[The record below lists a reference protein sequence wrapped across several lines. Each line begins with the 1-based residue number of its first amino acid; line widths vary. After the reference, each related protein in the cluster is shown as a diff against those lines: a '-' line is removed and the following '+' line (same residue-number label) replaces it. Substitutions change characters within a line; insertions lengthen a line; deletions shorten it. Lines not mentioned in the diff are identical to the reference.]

1 MKHVRVSRGLDEVQA
16 CMDTV
21 VHDLLSVDTV
31 LLLQVRV
38 KTRLDVLHN
47 GSPTESCLVRDSF
60 FSRQNVYLSSLL
72 VKSPK
77 PGVSTTVKCRRTP
90 FSSMSLKT

>member
-16 CMDTV
+16 CMDAV
-21 VHDLLSVDTV
+21 VYNLLPVDTV

-47 GSPTESCLVRDSF
+47 RSPTALCLVRDSF
-60 FSRQNVYLSSLL
+60 FSLTKYIPLIIISKVTKARGINNRQ
-72 VKSPK
+72 
-77 PGVSTTVKCRRTP
+77 
-90 FSSMSLKT
+90 M